1 MGSEGVNGATWDGEL
16 ALGSHSEQRL
26 VAVANAVRGAA
37 ALTGEQM
44 K

>member
-1 MGSEGVNGATWDGEL
+1 ML

-26 VAVANAVRGAA
+26 RAVSNAVQGAA

>member
-1 MGSEGVNGATWDGEL
+1 ML
-16 ALGSHSEQRL
+16 AVGSHSEQSL
-26 VAVANAVRGAA
+26 MAVSSAVQGAA